1 ESLPMRLAALAQH
14 AFKTGS
20 GVLVDKKLPR
30 VGPAFFEHGGRLA
43 PDQLRAPGAEPLIT
57 AKGQLVGMSVERAV
71 APFHRLDAECVA
83 DPKRPDRNGP
93 EERTEVVAETEIE
106 TETLALGGEVVE
118 RMVFEVACQV

>member
-1 ESLPMRLAALAQH
+1 
-14 AFKTGS
+14 
-20 GVLVDKKLPR
+20 
-30 VGPAFFEHGGRLA
+30 
-43 PDQLRAPGAEPLIT
+43 IT

-71 APFHRLDAECVA
+71 ATFHRLDAECVA

-118 RMVFEVACQV
+118 RMVFEVACQVDLVVATARATRVIVTLQGIRADNGYRGPGL